1 MVIHLAPDAP
11 LALRML
17 AGSALVAHIGG
28 GTVGIAAGGLAL
40 VARKGGPLHR
50 RAGDAF
56 VAAMLV
62 AYLVGAA
69 AAPFI
74 HQPANVFGGLFAAYL
89 IATGWLTVR
98 RPAGQAGMLEIGGFL
113 LAAGA
118 AVSMTVFA
126 WFGAHNPH
134 GIDGVPWQAGAIF
147 AVVGAF
153 AASLDLRVI
162 LAGGASGPARLARH
176 IWRMSLALWM
186 GAASFFLG
194 QPKVWPEP
202 LRGSVLLWLP
212 EVAILAAMAYW
223 LVRIRWRGRP
233 APTRLAASVA

>member
-1 MVIHLAPDAP
+1 MIIHLAPDAP

-28 GTVGIAAGGLAL
+28 GAVGIAAGGLAL
-40 VARKGGPLHR
+40 VARKGGPIHR
-50 RAGDAF
+50 RAGDVF
-56 VAAMLV
+56 VVAMLT

-113 LAAGA
+113 LAAA
-118 AVSMTVFA
+118 AAISMSVFA
-126 WFGAHNPH
+126 WYGAHNPH

-147 AVVGAF
+147 AVVGGF
-153 AASLDLRVI
+153 AAWLDLRVI
-162 LAGGASGPARLARH
+162 LAGGVSGPARLARH
-176 IWRMSLALWM
+176 VWRMCLALWT
-186 GAASFFLG
+186 GAASVFLG

-202 LRGSVLLWLP
+202 LRGSFLLWLP
-212 EVAILAAMAYW
+212 EIAILVAMVYW
-223 LVRIRWRGRP
+223 LIRLRPRRP
-233 APTRLAASVA
+233 APTGLAPTPA